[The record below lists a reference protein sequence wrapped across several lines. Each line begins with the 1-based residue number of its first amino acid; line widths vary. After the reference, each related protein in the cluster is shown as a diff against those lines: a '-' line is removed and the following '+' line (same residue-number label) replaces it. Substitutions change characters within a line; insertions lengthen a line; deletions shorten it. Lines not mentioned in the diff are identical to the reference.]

1 VSVEFTHI
9 GKEVPTMLGKH
20 YDGAERVETLQ
31 QQRNKRDKLLADVR
45 KTQSDGTRAFEQFAK
60 NLKPK
65 TAEEKRQEEISKN
78 LTNRLSGGTQNSTDH
93 KLNFDTSF
101 SSKLTG

>member
-1 VSVEFTHI
+1 
-9 GKEVPTMLGKH
+9 MLGKH